1 MMISILHVMSYLTQ
15 SQFTSQILAT
25 EIYKLINNISR
36 PVINKVFKLN
46 SDSHYNL
53 RQFSQFSRYLVFSEF
68 FYLGRK
74 IWSILPDDKIV

>member
-1 MMISILHVMSYLTQ
+1 MSYLTQ

-74 IWSILPDDKIV
+74 IWNILPDDKIV

>member
-25 EIYKLINNISR
+25 ETYKLINNISR

-74 IWSILPDDKIV
+74 IWNILPDDKIV

>member
-1 MMISILHVMSYLTQ
+1 MSYLTQ

>member
-1 MMISILHVMSYLTQ
+1 MMISILRVMSYLTQ

-74 IWSILPDDKIV
+74 IWNILPDDKIV